1 MPTEEIIVLASSRKL
16 GGRCIA
22 GISTSSG
29 DWVRPV
35 SGLPNGQLEKYHCE
49 VNGRWP
55 RPRDIVNFSY
65 SEELDDP
72 AQPEN
77 VLIDD
82 EEPWELEAI
91 LDLDDTFA
99 TLEPHL
105 LSGTLLLGNRG
116 KAVPE
121 DVADEG
127 VDGSLAIVEPS
138 GPTEFIL
145 RPAAETYGKLKPRV
159 DFRWG
164 GKHYELG
171 LTDHQVAPLVLDAGC
186 GRYDAEELGFESTAH
201 TLITVSLA
209 EPQNGWRSKLAA
221 AVIFAP

>member
-1 MPTEEIIVLASSRKL
+1 VPTEEIIVLASSRKL

-22 GISTSSG
+22 GISTASG

-35 SGLPNGQLEKYHCE
+35 SNLQNGQLEKYHCE
-49 VNGRWP
+49 VRGRWP
-55 RPRDIVNFSY
+55 RPRDIVSFTY
-65 SEELDDP
+65 EKELDDP

-82 EEPWELEAI
+82 EESWQMESV

-99 TLEPHL
+99 TLQPHL
-105 LSGTLLLGNRG
+105 LDGPLLLGNKG
-116 KAVPE
+116 KAVRE
-121 DVADEG
+121 HIAAEG
-127 VDGSLAIVEPS
+127 VDASLAIIEPAER
-138 GPTEFIL
+138 PEFIL

-164 GKHYELG
+164 GRSYELG
-171 LTDHQVAPLVLDAGC
+171 LTDYVVAPQVLEAGC

-201 TLITVSLA
+201 TLITISLA
-209 EPQNGWRSKLAA
+209 EPQNGWHSKLAA